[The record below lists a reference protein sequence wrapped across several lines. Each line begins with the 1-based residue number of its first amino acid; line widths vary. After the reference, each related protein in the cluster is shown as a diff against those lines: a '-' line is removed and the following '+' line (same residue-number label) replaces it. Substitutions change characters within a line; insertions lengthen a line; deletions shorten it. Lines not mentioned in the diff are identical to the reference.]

1 VGVLG
6 FAAAQIL
13 GGTGAFLLLFVFV
26 DEFWIALIG
35 GPVVGC
41 MFAFGVVAKAAA
53 RRLPE
58 HPLTHDAE
66 DRSELIAMLVAQ
78 QCHELQGS
86 DDKASP
92 DK

>member
-1 VGVLG
+1 MM
-6 FAAAQIL
+6 
-13 GGTGAFLLLFVFV
+13 LFVFV
-26 DEFWIALIG
+26 DEFWIALLG

-41 MFAFGVVAKAAA
+41 IFAFGAKAAA
-53 RRLPE
+53 RRPPE
-58 HPLTHDAE
+58 HHLTHDAE